1 MNAKETMNE
10 ILDMTI
16 NPNMRVAQWNE
27 SRWIVLSS
35 FFFTI
40 PAIYGFYKELY
51 NLSALLV
58 VTSTI
63 SANFWRDATFSY
75 RRIID
80 RIFAKISFS
89 IFFCNGVFY
98 VRVFPYVI
106 TVYSGLALLL
116 YCYYASNKYCGHNKI
131 WVKYHMTFHLLMAL
145 NQLIIL
151 DSILKYNERTIE
163 QPNKYIKN

>member
-1 MNAKETMNE
+1 MNAKETINE

-27 SRWIVLSS
+27 SRWILLSS

-40 PAIYGFYKELY
+40 PAIYGFYTELY
-51 NLSALLV
+51 NFSVVLLL
-58 VTSTI
+58 TSLI
-63 SANFWRDATFSY
+63 SANYWRDASYSY

-80 RIFAKISFS
+80 KIFAKISFS
-89 IFFCNGVFY
+89 IFFYNGLYY
-98 VRVFPYVI
+98 VRIFPYVI
-106 TVYSGLALLL
+106 AGYSGLVVLL

-131 WVKYHMTFHLLMAL
+131 WVKYHMTFHFFIAL

-151 DSILKYNERTIE
+151 DSVLKYNEQTTD
-163 QPNKYIKN
+163 NKQMY

>member
-16 NPNMRVAQWNE
+16 NPNMRVAKWNE

-51 NLSALLV
+51 NFSAVLLL
-58 VTSTI
+58 TSLI
-63 SANFWRDATFSY
+63 SANYWRDASYSY

-80 RIFAKISFS
+80 KIFAKISFS
-89 IFFCNGVFY
+89 IFFYNGICY
-98 VRVFPYVI
+98 IRIFPYVI
-106 TVYSGLALLL
+106 TAYSGLVVLL
-116 YCYYASNKYCGHNKI
+116 YCYYASNKYCNNNKI
-131 WVKYHMTFHLLMAL
+131 WVKYHMIFHLIMAL

-151 DSILKYNERTIE
+151 DSVLKYNDLSN
-163 QPNKYIKN
+163 NKQTY